1 MLITTP
7 AARRRRT
14 ETPNAVMTTLASP
27 TLGAS
32 SDLSLWQVEME
43 AGACGPVHTFDSE
56 QLWTVLEGAIR
67 ARVEGDESDLMEG
80 DTLVLPAGAMRQI
93 VARATTRLL
102 VCGRGDAIVR
112 VDGEDLPRG
121 TPEWIA

>member
-1 MLITTP
+1 MLVTIP
-7 AARRRRT
+7 AASTRRT
-14 ETPNAVMTTLASP
+14 ETPNALMTTLASP

-43 AGACGPVHTFDSE
+43 AGARGPAHSFDSE

-67 ARVEGDESDLMEG
+67 ARVGGEEGDLVAG

-93 VARATTRLL
+93 VARAATRLL
-102 VCGRGDAIVR
+102 VCGHGDAIVR
-112 VDGEDLPRG
+112 VDGEDRPRG